1 MDQVRVGHIKFLNC
15 YPLQWGLARAVEQD
29 RLRLFHDTP
38 ENLSDALL
46 AGALD
51 ISPITCV
58 EYLRNA
64 EGLQMLQGIAIGS
77 NGPVMSCVIVSRLPL
92 SQLSG
97 KTVALGSTSRTS
109 VRLAQLLLEQCH
121 GVRAAYVTCPPD
133 LTSMMRS
140 ADAAVLIGDTAL
152 KANLFDAPRLG
163 LEVHDLGAMW
173 KEWTGLPFVFAVWAT
188 RREFAKLEPQALRE
202 VHQRLLTARD
212 VSLQKMTSVAAE
224 AALVAPFSADVL
236 ERYFTAA
243 LDYSLGDAQLAGIA
257 EFARRIGHDGSP
269 RFTLGPSTG

>member
-15 YPLQWGLARAVEQD
+15 YPLQWGLGRAGEQE
-29 RLRLFHDTP
+29 RLRLLRDTP

-51 ISPITCV
+51 VSPITCI

-64 EGLQMLQGIAIGS
+64 EALQMLPGIAIGS

-92 SQLSG
+92 RQLNG
-97 KTVALGSTSRTS
+97 RVVALGSTSRTS

-121 GVRAAYVTCPPD
+121 GVRASYVTCPPD
-133 LTSMMRS
+133 LTSMMHR
-140 ADAAVLIGDTAL
+140 ADAAVLIGDVAL

-163 LEVHDLGAMW
+163 LDVHDLGAMW
-173 KEWTGLPFVFAVWAT
+173 KEWTGLPFVFAVWAA
-188 RREFAKLEPQALRE
+188 RREFAGRQPQALRE

-212 VSLQKMTSVAAE
+212 VSLRKMTSVAAE
-224 AALVAPFSADVL
+224 AALVAPFSAEVL

-243 LDYSLGDAQLAGIA
+243 LDYSLGAAQLAGIA
-257 EFARRIGHDGSP
+257 EFTRRIGHDEFP
-269 RFTLGPSTG
+269 RLPSGPLVG